1 MTQPSNVTMQPNPN
15 TVEGEMMN
23 NLSEKT
29 CSKCSETKPLT
40 MFYKRSRNKD
50 GYDGYCKACK
60 NDFIRNY
67 RQKYPDKYKEKV
79 KKWNDKVSMSI
90 KNDPVAKKEHR
101 ERLAK
106 WRKSE
111 KGKAVLRSM
120 KKKQVDNLSDVY
132 VKKLLARG
140 TSLTHGDIPQGLVE
154 MKKVKLKIDRKIK
167 EMTA

>member
-1 MTQPSNVTMQPNPN
+1 
-15 TVEGEMMN
+15 MN
-23 NLSEKT
+23 DLSEKT

-79 KKWNDKVSMSI
+79 KKWNDKVSISI

-111 KGKAVLRSM
+111 KGKAVFRSK

-140 TSLTHGDIPQGLVE
+140 TSFTHGDIPQDLVE
-154 MKKVKLKIDRKIK
+154 MKKVKLKIFQKNRSLS
-167 EMTA
+167 